1 MSFLDEN
8 LTPSVTQETDA
19 SLVALGQRGC
29 VSLFDGGTATGNFA
43 AIQCLSDCV
52 FAALDTVEGSDANS
66 PFYPLVNNGAT
77 IPTGTILYGP
87 ITYIDLNSGGV
98 AIAYKA

>member
-29 VSLFDGGTATGNFA
+29 VCIFDGGSATGNFA
-43 AIQCLSDCV
+43 AIQCITDCV
-52 FAALDTVEGSDANS
+52 FLALDTVEGADVNS
-66 PFYPLVNNGAT
+66 PFYPLVGNGAT

-87 ITYIDLNSGGV
+87 ITYVDLNPGCIV
-98 AIAYKA
+98 IAYKA